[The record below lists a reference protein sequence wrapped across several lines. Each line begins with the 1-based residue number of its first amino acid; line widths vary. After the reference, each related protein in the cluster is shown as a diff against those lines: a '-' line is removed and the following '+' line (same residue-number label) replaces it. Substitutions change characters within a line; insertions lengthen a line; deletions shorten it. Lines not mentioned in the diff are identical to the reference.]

1 MKKVFLILIIIINTL
16 VLFAC
21 TKGYKYEDS
30 ENKELVYKDLAD
42 KIIRFHV
49 IANSDTEEDQ
59 KLKLEVR
66 DAVVGYVY
74 DRLKD
79 SKSLEESR
87 SIIIENK
94 ELIENIAEEVIKEKG
109 YDYTVTSSLSM
120 ENFPDKVYGDVIF
133 PQGEYEAYRILI
145 GEAKG
150 QNWWC
155 VMFPPLCFLDETK
168 ETIDTDNVKET
179 IEEYE
184 DEKNLEDKD
193 NSGEELKE
201 EKTEEEIKEEEIIDN
216 ERIDDEKKSEGR
228 ENKIEFKFKIFDIIK
243 NIFND
248 DKEK

>member
-66 DAVVGYVY
+66 DAVVDYVY

-179 IEEYE
+179 MKYE
-184 DEKNLEDKD
+184 DEKNLEDED
-193 NSGEELKE
+193 NSRKNLRK
-201 EKTEEEIKEEEIIDN
+201 KKQKKKLRKKIID
-216 ERIDDEKKSEGR
+216 I
-228 ENKIEFKFKIFDIIK
+228 ENR
-243 NIFND
+243 
-248 DKEK
+248 

>member
-109 YDYTVTSSLSM
+109 YDY
-120 ENFPDKVYGDVIF
+120 
-133 PQGEYEAYRILI
+133 
-145 GEAKG
+145 
-150 QNWWC
+150 
-155 VMFPPLCFLDETK
+155 
-168 ETIDTDNVKET
+168 
-179 IEEYE
+179 
-184 DEKNLEDKD
+184 
-193 NSGEELKE
+193 
-201 EKTEEEIKEEEIIDN
+201 
-216 ERIDDEKKSEGR
+216 
-228 ENKIEFKFKIFDIIK
+228 
-243 NIFND
+243 
-248 DKEK
+248 

>member
-1 MKKVFLILIIIINTL
+1 
-16 VLFAC
+16 
-21 TKGYKYEDS
+21 
-30 ENKELVYKDLAD
+30 
-42 KIIRFHV
+42 
-49 IANSDTEEDQ
+49 
-59 KLKLEVR
+59 
-66 DAVVGYVY
+66 
-74 DRLKD
+74 
-79 SKSLEESR
+79 
-87 SIIIENK
+87 
-94 ELIENIAEEVIKEKG
+94 
-109 YDYTVTSSLSM
+109 M